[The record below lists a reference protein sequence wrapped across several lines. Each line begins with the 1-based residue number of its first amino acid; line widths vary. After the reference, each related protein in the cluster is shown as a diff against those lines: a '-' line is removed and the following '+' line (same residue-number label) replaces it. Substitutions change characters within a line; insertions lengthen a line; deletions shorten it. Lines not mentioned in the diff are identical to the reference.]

1 MNNVF
6 KIQINNKRED
16 IDWNYNMKKVKID
29 ESRMFSNYISDDMIK
44 GLWEQQSRISPF
56 FDNDKKQ
63 LYYKA
68 RNIVFPQDKIGSK
81 RFRNRA
87 GDKLFQISESFDLF
101 KNKSIFLDLCG
112 GPGAWSEV
120 LLNLNSNI
128 RGYGLTLKSE
138 NKSVM
143 WYKKLYKSKR
153 WKALWGD
160 GSGDIY
166 KDLSF
171 LKQYNVDLVVA
182 DGGFN
187 VNEKGV
193 HLEHL
198 QELFSARIIVSEL
211 LGALFSLNDGGDF
224 CCKIFDTF
232 SQLSAS
238 IIYFVCLCFKEVYII
253 KPYSS
258 RNVNSERYIVGLGKK
273 HNINNVTEYLEK
285 IHYEWDDDLQLES
298 LIPID
303 IMMKDKLFIKGYK
316 KQTEFLCKMQIQS
329 LKKVMD
335 LCETY

>member
-1 MNNVF
+1 MNVF
-6 KIQINNKRED
+6 KIQINNKAED
-16 IDWNYNMKKVKID
+16 IDWNYKTRKVKID
-29 ESRMFSNYISDDMIK
+29 ESRMFSNYVSDDMIK
-44 GLWEQQSRISPF
+44 ELWKQQSRISPF
-56 FDNDKKQ
+56 FDNGKKQ

-87 GDKLFQISESFDLF
+87 GDKLFQIGERFDLF
-101 KNKSIFLDLCG
+101 KNKTRFLDLCG

-153 WKALWGD
+153 WDALWGD
-160 GSGDIY
+160 GSGDVY

-171 LKQYNVDLVVA
+171 LKEYNVDLVVA

-211 LGALFSLNDGGDF
+211 LGALFSLNHDGDF

-232 SQLSAS
+232 SHLTAS
-238 IIYFVCLCFKEVYII
+238 IIYLVGLCFKEVYII

-258 RNVNSERYIVGLGKK
+258 RSVNSERYMVGLGKK
-273 HNINNVTEYLEK
+273 NNINNIIEYLEK
-285 IHYEWDDDLQLES
+285 IHSEWVNNLQLET
-298 LIPID
+298 LVPLD
-303 IMMKDKLFIKGYK
+303 IMMEDKLFIETHK
-316 KQTEFLCKMQIQS
+316 KQTEYLCKTQIQS